1 VVLGQNIPDLKT
13 AGVNSVNLLF
23 SMPVSDCF
31 GRETVLCTTSIG
43 LSDSMVLNLVAE

>member
-31 GRETVLCTTSIG
+31 GREAVLCPTSVG
-43 LSDSMVLNLVAE
+43 SSASMVLNLVAE